1 MIGDGIMLFEED
13 SLKAFL
19 NELASDSPA
28 PGGGSAAGLAGA
40 LGAALVSMVASLTTG
55 SEKYRDSW
63 EQMGGVTRESE
74 RLRGRLLELMNEDT
88 EAFKSFIAALKMPK
102 NTDSE
107 KSARRDAMS
116 AASKRITEVPL
127 ETLGIC
133 AEVASL
139 AFKAAELGNPNAVSD
154 AGSAAL
160 MAEAAGKAA
169 ALNVRINLPSLKDE
183 AFASE
188 ARRKLQASLGAL
200 EANCRAT
207 ERKMNE
213 MLGNL

>member
-1 MIGDGIMLFEED
+1 MMFGEE

-19 NELASDSPA
+19 DELASGSPA

-40 LGAALVSMVASLTTG
+40 VGAALVSMVASLTIG

-63 EQMGGVTRESE
+63 GQMDEVTRESE
-74 RLRGRLLELMNEDT
+74 RLRGRLLELMNEDAQ
-88 EAFKSFIAALKMPK
+88 AFNSFMAALKLPK
-102 NTDSE
+102 NTDGE

-133 AEVASL
+133 VEVAAL
-139 AFKAAELGNPNAVSD
+139 ALKAAELGNPNALSD